1 MLRAYMGA
9 AGENQVR
16 VLFVDDNAMNR
27 KVVKSMLESAEVV
40 MIEAEDAETGLSVL
54 DADPFDLVLMDLRMP
69 GMDGLAAIR
78 QIRARVDDKSRLP
91 IIVVTAD
98 DGPNIREQALAAGA
112 DDLLH
117 KPVQMQALFDAVGR
131 AVEGMGR
138 SGAVL
143 A

>member
-1 MLRAYMGA
+1 MG

-54 DADPFDLVLMDLRMP
+54 DADLFDLVLMDLRMP

>member
-1 MLRAYMGA
+1 M
-9 AGENQVR
+9 R

-27 KVVKSMLESAEVV
+27 EVVKSMLESADVV
-40 MIEAEDAETGLSVL
+40 MVEAEDGEHGLEMVE
-54 DADPFDLVLMDLRMP
+54 ADHYDLILMDLRRP

-78 QIRARVDDKSRLP
+78 AIRARGDAKAAVP

-98 DGPNIREQALAAGA
+98 NGPDIRGQALAAGA

-117 KPVQMQALFDAVGR
+117 KPVQMTALFDAIAR
-131 AVEGMGR
+131 ALTG
-138 SGAVL
+138 SADKGAML